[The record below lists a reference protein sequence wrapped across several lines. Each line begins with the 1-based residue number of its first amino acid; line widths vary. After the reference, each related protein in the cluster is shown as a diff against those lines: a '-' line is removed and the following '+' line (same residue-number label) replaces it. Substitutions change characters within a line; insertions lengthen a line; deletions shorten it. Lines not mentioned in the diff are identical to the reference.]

1 MPARD
6 YSVPPRPSFIPLS
19 LAQPSET
26 ASRISA
32 RRRLRIQA
40 ETDLY
45 ARLDSPPYHRLV
57 PCWTVYE
64 VEDRTKPS
72 ISSF

>member
-45 ARLDSPPYHRLV
+45 AHLDCHPKYRLV
-57 PCWTVYE
+57 PCYTVYE
-64 VEDRTKPS
+64 VEDRSKPS
-72 ISSF
+72 VSSF